1 VDGRRAG
8 TPQPA
13 ANLRL
18 RSAVEADRIQGW
30 AVVKVAAISLLVIA
44 IAVLLGLIV
53 FEIRTTLR
61 WAFAAIFLAL
71 ALAPAV
77 SLVERIEVWGRSL
90 PRWLAILLVYVVF
103 AAAFVFLMLHVIRPI
118 ISEVEALAPKLPTY
132 VQDFKE
138 WATDN
143 EQFRELNRKFD
154 ITSKLS
160 SAASDLPSHLGGAAG
175 EAKSITVSLLNN
187 ILAGVTVLVIAFFL
201 LIDGDRQFQRL
212 TERFTPSSRDR
223 MRRIGSRIYGI
234 VKGYV
239 TVNLTLAIA
248 VGVVTWLVLELL
260 GVDLAVPL
268 AVTVAFL
275 DLIPLIGLTLGG
287 VLVAIVA
294 AFHDFPAALI
304 IWAIFFLVYQQLQDR
319 VIQPLMYKNAVQVHP
334 VIAIVAILIGAQL
347 LGILGALLA
356 IPTAASIG
364 VVLDEAIRYQR
375 EHAAPAEA
383 QPEPAGD

>member
-1 VDGRRAG
+1 
-8 TPQPA
+8 
-13 ANLRL
+13 
-18 RSAVEADRIQGW
+18 VEADRIQGW
-30 AVVKVAAISLLVIA
+30 AVVKVVAIALVVIA
-44 IAVLLGLIV
+44 AAVLLSLV
-53 FEIRTTLR
+53 VLEIRTTLR
-61 WAFAAIFLAL
+61 WAFAAVFLAL

-77 SLVERIEVWGRSL
+77 GLVERVEVRGRSL
-90 PRWLAILLVYVVF
+90 PRWLAILLVYVIF
-103 AAAFVFLMLHVIRPI
+103 AAVFVFLMLHVIRPI

-132 VQDFKE
+132 VQDFE
-138 WATDN
+138 QWAKDN
-143 EQFRELNRKFD
+143 EQFRELNQKFD

-160 SAASDLPSHLGGAAG
+160 DAASSLPSKLGDAAR
-175 EAKSITVSLLNN
+175 EAKTVTVSLLNN
-187 ILAGVTVLVIAFFL
+187 LLAGITILVIAFFL

-212 TERFTPSSRDR
+212 TGRFTPSARDR
-223 MRRIGSRIYGI
+223 MRRIGDRIYRV

-239 TVNLTLAIA
+239 TVNLTLAVV
-248 VGVVTWLVLELL
+248 VGVVTWLALELL

-287 VLVAIVA
+287 VLVAVVA
-294 AFHDFPAALI
+294 AFHDFPTALI

-334 VIAIVAILIGAQL
+334 VVAIVAILIGAEL

-356 IPTAASIG
+356 IPVAASIG
-364 VVLDEAIRYQR
+364 VLIDEAIAYQR
-375 EHAAPAEA
+375 EHAAPAEP